1 MNKTKA
7 TFLGVLIWI
16 IITLI
21 FSQLNA
27 ASNGVYVIGFPFYFL
42 TIFTSKSAI
51 STGFR
56 FEGDLVKLAS
66 DLFIAFVF
74 IVLLNII
81 LMKLFKSSKTNSDL

>member
-1 MNKTKA
+1 VNKTKA
-7 TFLGVLIWI
+7 AYLGILIWI

-27 ASNGVYVIGFPFYFL
+27 ASNGVYIIGFPFYFV
-42 TIFTSKSAI
+42 TIFLSESGI

-56 FEGDLVKLAS
+56 FEGDLVKLAY

-74 IVLLNII
+74 IVLLNIV
-81 LMKLFKSSKTNSDL
+81 LMKLFKPSKTNSDL

>member
-1 MNKTKA
+1 VNKTKA
-7 TFLGVLIWI
+7 AFLGILIWI

-27 ASNGVYVIGFPFYFL
+27 ASNGVYIIGFPFYFV
-42 TIFTSKSAI
+42 TIFLKSGI

-56 FEGDLVKLAS
+56 FEGDLVKLAY

-74 IVLLNII
+74 IVLLNIV
-81 LMKLFKSSKTNSDL
+81 LMKLFKPSKTNSDL